1 MSLHWLAG
9 LGRAPSTAL
18 AYMFWLRGWDL
29 EEGREAITGKRA
41 CTPRVESI
49 RAATADLLSGTGPIP
64 VTVGLRRWGTAQKV
78 QVRSGRG
85 RVARLTALGGDRR
98 VLGWSSQ
105 EGTCQGREVGAEGR
119 QCMGHSLDIGT
130 PEPSAS
136 PLA

>member
-1 MSLHWLAG
+1 MCHHVFPHWLPG

-78 QVRSGRG
+78 QVRKEG
-85 RVARLTALGGDRR
+85 AGGG
-98 VLGWSSQ
+98 VV
-105 EGTCQGREVGAEGR
+105 TV
-119 QCMGHSLDIGT
+119 
-130 PEPSAS
+130 
-136 PLA
+136 